1 MPEDILHSFKFIKSN
16 GERGDEGDMINDAI
30 ARYLE
35 TEFSLSESR
44 AKTPV
49 DTGRDADW
57 DGNVPP
63 EFGDGFEFML

>member
-1 MPEDILHSFKFIKSN
+1 
-16 GERGDEGDMINDAI
+16 MINDAI

-49 DTGRDADW
+49 DTGRDVDW

-63 EFGDGFEFML
+63 DFGDGFEFML